1 MSKGAFTASDLR
13 GLSKLGFDAA
23 LGVTDLVEQMHHT
36 IARTPP
42 LFGEAIEGPARG
54 VAGLVY
60 RCVRGTIRLTGEG
73 ADALLRMFEGRESA
87 ESSPGRDIALAALNG
102 LIGDRLAAT
111 DNPLAL
117 AMRLRSN
124 GRALDLNRAAL
135 ADFFPRA
142 TGRVVVL
149 VHGGLRMSDLHW
161 RRKDHDHGASLENDL
176 EFTPVYLFYNSG
188 LHVSESGR
196 AFADLLEALIR
207 AWPVPVEELVILGH
221 SMGGLVARS
230 ACFYG
235 ERAGCAWRRSLR
247 KLVFL
252 GTPHHGAA
260 LERIGA
266 WVDGAIGAIPYT
278 AAFNRLGRLRSAAVT
293 DLRHGAL
300 VDEDWQG
307 RDRFARG
314 NDTRMIVPLPTGV
327 ACYAVAA
334 TTAKTSGGVHD
345 RTVGDGL
352 VTVASALGDHKDPDR
367 SLAIPAARR
376 RIVCGADHFDLL
388 SSLEV
393 YEAIRGWLAA

>member
-1 MSKGAFTASDLR
+1 MVKGAFTASDLR
-13 GLSKLGFDAA
+13 ALSKLGFDAA

-36 IARTPP
+36 IVQTPFP
-42 LFGEAIEGPARG
+42 FGAPVEGPAPG

-60 RCVRGTIRLTGEG
+60 RCVRGAIRLTGDG
-73 ADALLRMFEGRESA
+73 ADALLSMFEGRESE
-87 ESSPGRDIALAALNG
+87 ESSPERDVALAALNG
-102 LIGDRLAAT
+102 VIGDRLAAAG
-111 DNPLAL
+111 NPLAL

-135 ADFFPRA
+135 ADSFPRA

-176 EFTPVYLFYNSG
+176 AFTPVYLFYNSG
-188 LHVSESGR
+188 LHVSENGR
-196 AFADLLEALIR
+196 AFAGLLEALIR
-207 AWPVPVEELVILGH
+207 AWPVPVEELH

-235 ERAGCAWRRSLR
+235 ERAGCAWRGSLR

-252 GTPHHGAA
+252 GTPHHGAP
-260 LERIGA
+260 LERIGV
-266 WVDGAIGAIPYT
+266 WVDVAIGAIPYT
-278 AAFNRLGRLRSAAVT
+278 AAFNRLVRLRSAGVT

-352 VTVASALGDHKDPDR
+352 VTVASALGDHKDPER
-367 SLAIPAARR
+367 SLAIPASRR

-388 SSLEV
+388 SSPEV

>member
-23 LGVTDLVEQMHHT
+23 LGVTDRVEQMHHT
-36 IARTPP
+36 IARRPP
-42 LFGEAIEGPARG
+42 LFGEAVEGPARG

-60 RCVRGTIRLTGEG
+60 RGVRGTIRLTGEG

-102 LIGDRLAAT
+102 VIGDRLAAT

-135 ADFFPRA
+135 ADSFPRA

-188 LHVSESGR
+188 LHVSENGR

-266 WVDGAIGAIPYT
+266 WVDDAERFPT
-278 AAFNRLGRLRSAAVT
+278 RPRSIA
-293 DLRHGAL
+293 
-300 VDEDWQG
+300 
-307 RDRFARG
+307 
-314 NDTRMIVPLPTGV
+314 
-327 ACYAVAA
+327 
-334 TTAKTSGGVHD
+334 
-345 RTVGDGL
+345 
-352 VTVASALGDHKDPDR
+352 
-367 SLAIPAARR
+367 
-376 RIVCGADHFDLL
+376 
-388 SSLEV
+388 
-393 YEAIRGWLAA
+393 

>member
-1 MSKGAFTASDLR
+1 
-13 GLSKLGFDAA
+13 
-23 LGVTDLVEQMHHT
+23 VE
-36 IARTPP
+36 
-42 LFGEAIEGPARG
+42 L
-54 VAGLVY
+54 
-60 RCVRGTIRLTGEG
+60 
-73 ADALLRMFEGRESA
+73 
-87 ESSPGRDIALAALNG
+87 
-102 LIGDRLAAT
+102 
-111 DNPLAL
+111 
-117 AMRLRSN
+117 
-124 GRALDLNRAAL
+124 
-135 ADFFPRA
+135 
-142 TGRVVVL
+142 
-149 VHGGLRMSDLHW
+149 
-161 RRKDHDHGASLENDL
+161 
-176 EFTPVYLFYNSG
+176 TPVYLFYNSG
-188 LHVSESGR
+188 LHVSENGR
-196 AFADLLEALIR
+196 AFADLLEPLIR

-266 WVDGAIGAIPYT
+266 WVDDAIGAIPYT
-278 AAFNRLGRLRSAAVT
+278 AAFNRLGRLRSAGVT

-334 TTAKTSGGVHD
+334 TTAKTSGGVYD

-352 VTVASALGDHKDPDR
+352 VTVASALGDHKDPER

-376 RIVCGADHFDLL
+376 RIVFGADHFDLL
-388 SSLEV
+388 SSPEV